1 LESIEAEADK
11 NASRRPVG
19 ATPSLDSKARA
30 KGETAMSIF
39 SRIKDAIGACQVKWT
54 GDLAPCR
61 QISRVKPKNSEVSV
75 NAVFGRYNSMIKSV
89 AAAIAFALPGFTPTK
104 AQQTEVVKFEPG
116 NYGTL
121 LSGSITGNEYFD
133 YRLGANAGQ
142 ELFVE
147 LTVANTN
154 GDGVVY
160 LNILPPGSTGEAIY
174 NGSMDED
181 NSETVKLPANGEYT
195 IRVYLMGNDRD
206 AGKTVDFNIDV
217 SIQ

>member
-1 LESIEAEADK
+1 M
-11 NASRRPVG
+11 N
-19 ATPSLDSKARA
+19 
-30 KGETAMSIF
+30 
-39 SRIKDAIGACQVKWT
+39 
-54 GDLAPCR
+54 
-61 QISRVKPKNSEVSV
+61 
-75 NAVFGRYNSMIKSV
+75 KSV
-89 AAAIAFALPGFTPTK
+89 AAALAFALLGFAAAQ
-104 AQQTEVVKFEPG
+104 AQQSEVVKFESG